1 LIVAARGDGQ
11 RAWVTGATSF
21 LGRHVARR
29 LSAEGF
35 AVIGFSRRAVPADLT
50 STWGF
55 EAVETGELSGDL
67 LRQARERSGAPAVA
81 FHAIGSGSVGEAAAD
96 PAADFL
102 RTFRSAEVLVGALC
116 RLAPA
121 ARLIY
126 PSSAAVYGAV
136 PRGPISED
144 AATGPVS
151 DYGRNKLFT
160 EEMCRDWARRA
171 GLDVVIAR
179 FFSVYG
185 PPQRKLLLWEL
196 GQRLLSGDKVVR
208 LGGSGEETRDFIYVT
223 DATAIVATLACAPAV
238 PKVLN
243 VGTGRATSIRT
254 IATKFAAV
262 LKVNAEIVFTGASRA
277 GDPLHQQA
285 DVSRLA
291 TIASIASRSLE
302 DGLAEYALWLR
313 GTVAGDVAAAVP

>member
-1 LIVAARGDGQ
+1 VQ
-11 RAWVTGATSF
+11 RAWVTGANSF

-29 LSAEGF
+29 LAAEGF
-35 AVIGFSRRAVPADLT
+35 AVTGFSRSVVPADVA

-55 EAVETGELSGDL
+55 EAVETGEFSGYL
-67 LRQARERSGAPAVA
+67 LQQARERSGAPAVV

-96 PAADFL
+96 PAADFV
-102 RTFRSAEVLVGALC
+102 RTFRSTEVLVGALC
-116 RLAPA
+116 PLAPA

-144 AATGPVS
+144 APTEPVS
-151 DYGRNKLFT
+151 DYGRNKLLT

-196 GQRLLSGDKVVR
+196 GQHLLSGDKVVR
-208 LGGSGEETRDFIYVT
+208 LGGAGEETRDFIHVT
-223 DATAIVATLACAPAV
+223 DAAAIVAALVRAPAAPNLV
-238 PKVLN
+238 N
-243 VGTGRATSIRT
+243 VGTGQATSIRA
-254 IATKFAAV
+254 IARKFAAALQV
-262 LKVNAEIVFTGASRA
+262 DAAIVFSGAARP

-285 DVSRLA
+285 DVGRLA
-291 TIASIASRSLE
+291 TIADIAAMPLE
-302 DGLAEYALWLR
+302 DGLADYALWLR
-313 GTVAGDVAAAVP
+313 GRVAGGAAAD